1 MTASWFI
8 AAAAA
13 WLIFILAAQGL
24 VDLLR
29 VLPL

>member
-1 MTASWFI
+1 MTASWFL

-13 WLIFILAAQGL
+13 WLIFVLAAQGL

-29 VLPL
+29 ALSL